1 MNARPATA
9 KIAPVEAIRGLA
21 CLQVVCSHFALVFW
35 PWLHAFWGV
44 ADPDDHPVQRFV
56 HDSPFAFLYSG
67 SAAVFIFFVL
77 SGFILS
83 HVAIGRSPR
92 DIFGL
97 VLKRYPRLALPC
109 IAACVFAWA
118 VIEWMNVDY
127 NDLSVWIQGYG
138 DFPASFLGAL
148 RNGAWEVF
156 VTGQSRYNPILW
168 TMRIELWGS
177 WMVFALCIAF
187 TRWPKLRAPLLL
199 IATAALAWLG
209 ASKLLDEEMTYGLV
223 AFVIGIGIQL
233 YVRRMSV
240 LVSIL
245 VLAAGLYFAGV
256 HNTSASYLWMQ
267 PLLGE
272 HAYMVGNFIS
282 GGLIVAALL
291 NNALFAKLAATRP
304 LMFLG
309 KVSFSVYLIH
319 LCIVASLAAMI
330 FNALQA
336 RDWDYDVSAITACA
350 IVLPVIYLAATVFHR
365 FVDSPAITFSNKVR
379 DWLLPRRR

>member
-1 MNARPATA
+1 MNAQPAAA
-9 KIAPVEAIRGLA
+9 KLAPVEAIRGLA

-77 SGFILS
+77 SGYILT
-83 HVAIGRSPR
+83 HVALGRSGR
-92 DIFGL
+92 DVFGL

-127 NDLSVWIQGYG
+127 SDLSVWIQGYG
-138 DFPASFLGAL
+138 DFPASFFGAL

-177 WMVFALCIAF
+177 WMIFVLCYAF
-187 TRWPKLRAPLLL
+187 NRWSRLRALLL
-199 IATAALAWLG
+199 VASTATLAVLG
-209 ASKLLDEEMTYGLV
+209 ATKVLDEEMMYGLL
-223 AFVIGIGIQL
+223 AFVIGAAVRL
-233 YVRRMSV
+233 YLRD
-240 LVSIL
+240 LPAIVSL
-245 VLAAGLYFAGV
+245 LMLAAGLYFAGV
-256 HNTSASYLWMQ
+256 HNTSASYAWMQ

-272 HAYMVGNFIS
+272 HAYMVGNFIA
-282 GGLIVAALL
+282 GALIVAALL
-291 NNALFAKLAATRP
+291 HNPVFAKLAATRL

-336 RDWDYDVSAITACA
+336 RDWDYDVSAIIACA

-365 FVDSPAITFSNKVR
+365 FVDAPAITFSNKVR
-379 DWLLPRRR
+379 DRLLPRRR

>member
-1 MNARPATA
+1 MNAKPAA
-9 KIAPVEAIRGLA
+9 VKLAPVEAIRGLA

-44 ADPDDHPVQRFV
+44 ADPGDHPVQRFV

-77 SGFILS
+77 SGYILT
-83 HVAIGRSPR
+83 HVALGRSSR
-92 DIFGL
+92 DLFGL

-109 IAACVFAWA
+109 IAACLFAYA

-127 NDLSVWIQGYG
+127 SDLSVWIQGYG
-138 DFPASFLGAL
+138 DFPASFSGAL

-156 VTGQSRYNPILW
+156 ISGQSRYNPILW

-177 WMVFALCIAF
+177 WMIFALCHAF
-187 TRWPKLRAPLLL
+187 NRWSRLRVALLL
-199 IATAALAWLG
+199 ACTAALALLG
-209 ASKLLDEEMTYGLV
+209 ATKVLDEEMTYGLL
-223 AFVIGIGIQL
+223 AFVIGSAVRL
-233 YVRRMSV
+233 YLRDLPTSV
-240 LVSIL
+240 SLL
-245 VLAAGLYFAGV
+245 MLAAGLYFAGV
-256 HNTSASYLWMQ
+256 HNNSASYAWMQ
-267 PLLGE
+267 PSLGE
-272 HAYMVGNFIS
+272 HAYMIGNFIA
-282 GGLIVAALL
+282 GGLIVTALL
-291 NNALFAKLAATRP
+291 FNAVFAKLAATRL

-336 RDWDYDVSAITACA
+336 RDWDYDVSAIVACA

-365 FVDSPAITFSNKVR
+365 FVDAQAITLSNKVR
-379 DWLLPRRR
+379 DRLLPRR

>member
-1 MNARPATA
+1 MNAKPAA
-9 KIAPVEAIRGLA
+9 VKLAPVEAIRGLA

-44 ADPDDHPVQRFV
+44 ADPGDHPVQRFV

-77 SGFILS
+77 SGYILT
-83 HVAIGRSPR
+83 HVALGRSSR
-92 DIFGL
+92 DLFGL

-109 IAACVFAWA
+109 IAACLFAYA

-127 NDLSVWIQGYG
+127 SDLSVWIQGYG
-138 DFPASFLGAL
+138 DFPASFSGAL

-156 VTGQSRYNPILW
+156 VSGQSRYNPILW

-177 WMVFALCIAF
+177 WMIFALCYAF
-187 TRWPKLRAPLLL
+187 NRWSRLRVALLL
-199 IATAALAWLG
+199 ACTAALALLG
-209 ASKLLDEEMTYGLV
+209 ATKVLDEEMTYGLL
-223 AFVIGIGIQL
+223 AFVIGSAVRL
-233 YVRRMSV
+233 YLRDLPASV
-240 LVSIL
+240 SLL
-245 VLAAGLYFAGV
+245 MLAAGLYFAGV
-256 HNTSASYLWMQ
+256 HNNSASYAWMQ
-267 PLLGE
+267 PSLGE
-272 HAYMVGNFIS
+272 HAYMIGNFIA
-282 GGLIVAALL
+282 GGLIVTALL
-291 NNALFAKLAATRP
+291 FNAVFAKLAATRL

-336 RDWDYDVSAITACA
+336 RDWDYDVSAIVACA

-365 FVDSPAITFSNKVR
+365 FVDAQAITLSNKVR
-379 DWLLPRRR
+379 DRLLPRR

>member
-1 MNARPATA
+1 MNAQPAAA
-9 KIAPVEAIRGLA
+9 KLAPVEAIRGLA

-83 HVAIGRSPR
+83 YVAVGRSGR
-92 DIFGL
+92 DIAGL

-118 VIEWMNVDY
+118 VIEWMDVDY
-127 NDLSVWIQGYG
+127 SDLSVWIQGYG
-138 DFPASFLGAL
+138 DFPASFFGAL

-177 WMVFALCIAF
+177 WMVFALCYAL
-187 TRWPKLRAPLLL
+187 TRWPKLRAALLL
-199 IATAALAWLG
+199 LVTVVLAWLG
-209 ASKLLDEEMTYGLV
+209 AAKILDEEMTYGLV
-223 AFVIGIGIQL
+223 AFVVGIAIQL
-233 YVRRMSV
+233 YVRRMST
-240 LVSIL
+240 LVSIAML
-245 VLAAGLYFAGV
+245 LTGLYFAGV
-256 HNTSASYLWMQ
+256 HNTSASYAWMQ

-272 HAYMVGNFIS
+272 HAYMVGNFIA

-291 NNALFAKLAATRP
+291 HNTLFAKLAATRV

-336 RDWDYDVSAITACA
+336 RDWDYDISAIIACA
-350 IVLPVIYLAATVFHR
+350 IVLPVIYLAATLFHR
-365 FVDSPAITFSNKVR
+365 YVDAQAITFSNKFR
-379 DWLLPRRR
+379 DWVLPRRR